1 MTDRELTSRGWI
13 RSLLATYGVRPSKR
27 LGQNFL
33 ADPGTLES
41 IGKEVREDRPGCVL
55 EIGAGLGVVTEC
67 LAEAAERV
75 LAVEVDHRLAAGLAE
90 RFAVYP
96 NVDVIDKDILAVDPE
111 MWRGKSSP
119 GKWLVVGNIPY
130 RITGPILGWFLD
142 HRASFCAGLF
152 LTQREVA
159 RKIVA
164 SPGRD
169 GSILGV
175 LLQRAG
181 TVRWLR
187 DVPRTAFYPV
197 PEVDSTLWRIDLRN
211 ADPGGL
217 RVETFEKVVRAAYG
231 IRRKTLRTTLKPLFG
246 ERTKTVLDAAGID
259 SGRRGETLTL
269 EELDRIT
276 ALLDESGTEP
286 RSETRNK

>member
-13 RSLLATYGVRPSKR
+13 RRLLVTYGVRPSKR

-41 IGKEVREDRPGCVL
+41 IGKEVLKDRPRCVL
-55 EIGAGLGVVTEC
+55 EIGAGLGVVTER
-67 LAEAAERV
+67 LAETAERV

-90 RFAVYP
+90 RFAVSP
-96 NVDVIDKDILAVDPE
+96 NVTVIDGDILTVDPE
-111 MWRGKSSP
+111 ALRGENSP
-119 GKWLVVGNIPY
+119 GKWLVVGNVPY

-175 LLQRAG
+175 LLHHAG
-181 TVRWLR
+181 VVRSIR

-197 PEVDSTLWRIDLRN
+197 PEVDSTLWRIDLRSAN
-211 ADPGGL
+211 PAD
-217 RVETFEKVVRAAYG
+217 VYDETFETVVRAAYG
-231 IRRKTLRTTLKPLFG
+231 MRRKTLRTTLKPLFG
-246 ERTKTVLDAAGID
+246 DRTQTVLEATGID

-276 ALLDESGTEP
+276 AMYDEGETDP